1 MNLRDEQ
8 FHQTLKNMVSGDVL
22 FDEPTERHTS
32 IGVGGRADAIVFP
45 GSIAEL
51 QQIISFLGSSGIN
64 FIPVG
69 NWTNVIVRDGGYRG
83 VFISLQCFKSIT
95 RTERN
100 GGYISLNA
108 EAGVALSDLVR
119 MSADDSL
126 TGMEFCAGIPG
137 SVGGGVKM
145 NAGAYGS
152 EMKDIVETISV
163 LNMDGEISDLKRQ
176 ALKFEYRKLELPQGA
191 IIVSA
196 SFLLMKGVKEKIR
209 ERIRGIVEMRR
220 GKHPLEHR
228 NAGSIFKNPQDI
240 PAGRI
245 IDEIGLKGIKIGG
258 AKISEKHGNFIVNT
272 GDATA
277 KDILTLIDII
287 RKRVWEEKGIHLET
301 EVRIVGED
309 G

>member
-1 MNLRDEQ
+1 
-8 FHQTLKNMVSGDVL
+8 
-22 FDEPTERHTS
+22 
-32 IGVGGRADAIVFP
+32 
-45 GSIAEL
+45 
-51 QQIISFLGSSGIN
+51 
-64 FIPVG
+64 
-69 NWTNVIVRDGGYRG
+69 
-83 VFISLQCFKSIT
+83 
-95 RTERN
+95 
-100 GGYISLNA
+100 
-108 EAGVALSDLVR
+108 
-119 MSADDSL
+119 
-126 TGMEFCAGIPG
+126 
-137 SVGGGVKM
+137 M

-220 GKHPLEHR
+220 GNHPLEHR